1 MNVTTQCDDRF
12 SRTKFDFA
20 RTYKMGGGGGLL
32 GRDHLACENGNSP
45 RCPGTRRPTSSE
57 LVRTSRMKQR
67 FGSTLDFYSCYTNH
81 NI

>member
-20 RTYKMGGGGGLL
+20 GTYKMG
-32 GRDHLACENGNSP
+32 
-45 RCPGTRRPTSSE
+45 
-57 LVRTSRMKQR
+57 TSRMKQR